1 MGIQT
6 IETIKASGLE
16 SDLFARFAGYYAKA
30 LNAQQHLG
38 LQTQI
43 LTTLPT
49 ILTALATASILLV
62 GGLQVIKGNLSI
74 GMLVAYQSLTLS
86 FLEPVNSLVNFGSA
100 LQNLEADLNRLDDV
114 LQNPVDL
121 EVEGSKR
128 AGGRGKRAGGTSY

>member
-1 MGIQT
+1 M
-6 IETIKASGLE
+6 
-16 SDLFARFAGYYAKA
+16 
-30 LNAQQHLG
+30 
-38 LQTQI
+38 
-43 LTTLPT
+43 
-49 ILTALATASILLV
+49 TALATASILLV